1 MYLILVIFRII
12 LIGRR
17 TATSTSK
24 IRKINVVM
32 KNRSEKALRAFL
44 NGENPHSNGVIF
56 SWLIIDFSLIKI
68 FRVNIMNE
76 IKIDK
81 IIRGVSVNIRNLINR

>member
-1 MYLILVIFRII
+1 MLVIFRIM
-12 LIGRR
+12 LIGKR

-24 IRKINVVM
+24 IRKINVVI

-56 SWLIIDFSLIKI
+56 SWLTIDFSLIKI
-68 FRVNIMNE
+68 FRVSIINE
-76 IKIDK
+76 IKIER
-81 IIRGVSVNIRNLINR
+81 IIRGASVNIRSLISR